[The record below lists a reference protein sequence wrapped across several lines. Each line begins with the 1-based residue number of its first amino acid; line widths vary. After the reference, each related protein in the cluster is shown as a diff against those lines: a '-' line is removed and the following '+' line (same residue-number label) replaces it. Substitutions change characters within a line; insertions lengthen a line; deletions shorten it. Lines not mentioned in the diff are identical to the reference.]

1 MEPCHR
7 PLGPL
12 PHDAGGDVIWICVA
26 CLAPGHV
33 GSREIAATGR
43 VAHGHYSS
51 PSPDFP
57 QAAQPPLRGLVAR
70 RVPPS
75 APQLLRPAVATP
87 PWTTYGPV
95 LAKPQISSE
104 AALAPARPDHRLHV
118 LLPCSRCTLTP
129 PSPSPSAACCPA
141 LTANNRQRFPITSIS
156 IVSFH
161 CRYIYIYMYIFR
173 FIVTM
178 CILEASRS
186 RSLRSPSRSR
196 PRSILSQKPF
206 GSKTENCKSFQTNKR
221 NPRIL
226 PVPVLVSKTFYFRS
240 CGRPT
245 YKPKGRTAVQL
256 CVLPFLIS
264 HARMSDIATIRQ
276 RKACTQ
282 SL

>member
-1 MEPCHR
+1 M
-7 PLGPL
+7 
-12 PHDAGGDVIWICVA
+12 IWICVA

-57 QAAQPPLRGLVAR
+57 QAAQPPLPGLVAR

-118 LLPCSRCTLTP
+118 LLPCRRCTLTP

-141 LTANNRQRFPITSIS
+141 LTANNRQIS
-156 IVSFH
+156 YNLDQYSVISLP
-161 CRYIYIYMYIFR
+161 IYIYIFR

-276 RKACTQ
+276 KKPVPNLYRSGSTYLSQ
-282 SL
+282 E